1 MKVQGL
7 FGHHGIRSLGD
18 FILKSKEENVNE

>member
-7 FGHHGIRSLGD
+7 FGHHGIRSLRD
-18 FILKSKEENVNE
+18 FILKLKEENVKE